1 MYCTL
6 ADIEKKRIP
15 TSMLIQLTDD
25 DENPTGEIN
34 EETVNGVIKD
44 AQVLFEG
51 YVRGRYP
58 LPLNPVPD
66 MAVTIVADLAA
77 YGMFCLRPT
86 FEVLKTI
93 QDRRDTALNLM
104 ARIQD
109 GRMPLYDPPT
119 APAATGGNAVQ
130 FTTPERVFTRDTL
143 RNF

>member
-1 MYCTL
+1 MYCAL

-15 TSMLIQLTDD
+15 TDLLIQLTDE
-25 DENPTGEIN
+25 ENLGVIN

-58 LPLNPVPD
+58 LPLTPVPD
-66 MAVTIVADLAA
+66 LAVSIVADLAA
-77 YGMFCLRPT
+77 HGMFSLRPL
-86 FEVLKTI
+86 FDMPKTI

-109 GRMPLYDPPT
+109 GKMPLFEPAT
-119 APAATGGNAVQ
+119 APAATGGNVVQ
-130 FTTPERVFTRDTL
+130 TAGPERAFSRDTL
-143 RNF
+143 RGF

>member
-15 TSMLIQLTDD
+15 TDMLITLTDE
-25 DENPTGEIN
+25 ENLGVIN
-34 EETVNGVIKD
+34 EETVAGCIKD

-51 YVRGRYP
+51 YMRGRYQ

-66 MAVTIVADLAA
+66 LAVIIVADLAI
-77 YGMFCLRPT
+77 YGIYGLKPQ
-86 FEVLKTI
+86 FEIPKTI
-93 QDRRDTALNLM
+93 TDRHDTALRLL

-109 GRMPLYDPPT
+109 GKMPLYDPVEAP
-119 APAATGGNAVQ
+119 PAAGNNAVQ
-130 FTTPERVFTRDTL
+130 FTTPKPVFTDDSL